1 MYIQNT
7 LKFLN
12 ILQFYG
18 ILYVGMKDNLINART
33 CVYNVNYHIVWST
46 KYRRKVLNSKIETR
60 LKEILIQVSKEK
72 EFTIHEMEVGE
83 CDHIHLFI
91 SAHPKVSISYIVK
104 MSKGISG
111 RLLMKEFPE
120 ITKHLWNGELWN
132 PSYYVETIGSV
143 SEENI
148 RRYIQRQEKGE

>member
-1 MYIQNT
+1 MYIQNIS
-7 LKFLN
+7 KFLN
-12 ILQFYG
+12 ILLFYD
-18 ILYVGMKDNLINART
+18 ILYVGMKDNLIHART

>member
-1 MYIQNT
+1 
-7 LKFLN
+7 
-12 ILQFYG
+12 
-18 ILYVGMKDNLINART
+18 MKDNLIHART

-46 KYRRKVLNSKIETR
+46 KYRRKVLNSNIEAR
-60 LKEILIQVSKEK
+60 LKEILIEVSKEK
-72 EFTIHEMEVGE
+72 EFIIHEMEVGE
-83 CDHIHLFI
+83 SDHIHLFI

-111 RLLMKEFPE
+111 RLLLREFPE
-120 ITKHLWNGELWN
+120 ITIKLWKGELWN

-148 RRYIQRQEKGE
+148 KRYILKQEKGE

>member
-1 MYIQNT
+1 MYIQNI

-12 ILQFYG
+12 ILLFYG
-18 ILYVGMKDNLINART
+18 ILYVGMKDNLIHART

-120 ITKHLWNGELWN
+120 ITKNLWNGELWN
-132 PSYYVETIGSV
+132 PYYYVETIGSV

>member
-1 MYIQNT
+1 MYIQNIS
-7 LKFLN
+7 KFLN
-12 ILQFYG
+12 ILLFHG
-18 ILYVGMKDNLINART
+18 ILYVGMKDNLIHART